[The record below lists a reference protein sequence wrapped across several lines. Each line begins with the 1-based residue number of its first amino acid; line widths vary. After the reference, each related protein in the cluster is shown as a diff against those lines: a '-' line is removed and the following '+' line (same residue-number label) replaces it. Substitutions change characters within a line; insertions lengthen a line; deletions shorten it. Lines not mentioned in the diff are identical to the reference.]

1 MLAYRAETSMAK
13 LGEGEDVR
21 TCFLETTLGRLSGF
35 HAEGLRCILLLSREV
50 ELKIP
55 AKG

>member
-13 LGEGEDVR
+13 LGEGEDLR
-21 TCFLETTLGRLSGF
+21 TCFLETAPRRLSGL
-35 HAEGLRCILLLSREV
+35 HVEGIRCILLLSREV